1 MILLKCRVIFVLSS
15 VKFPIP
21 AVIAVFHG
29 DVVPDFRIS
38 SLLALL
44 RLTALF
50 PSRCSEENLLGLL
63 GFDGE
68 LVVGASAFAVSFLS
82 GVRLRVV
89 KNQEVRPAPAIDVVV
104 YMGHIETFFEVV
116 DRYEVFAII
125 CDH

>member
-1 MILLKCRVIFVLSS
+1 MIP
-15 VKFPIP
+15 FPIP
-21 AVIAVFHG
+21 AVITVFHI

-50 PSRCSEENLLGLL
+50 PSSCSQENFLGLL

-68 LVVGASAFAVSFLS
+68 LVVRASAFAISSLS
-82 GVRLRVV
+82 GVRLGVV
-89 KNQEVRPAPAIDVVV
+89 KNEEVRSAHAIGVVV
-104 YMGHIETFFEVV
+104 YLGHSETFFVV
-116 DRYEVFAII
+116 GDWYEVFAII

>member
-1 MILLKCRVIFVLSS
+1 MILLKCRLIFVLSTIE
-15 VKFPIP
+15 FPIP
-21 AVIAVFHG
+21 AVITVFHI

-50 PSRCSEENLLGLL
+50 PSRCSEENFLGLV

-68 LVVGASAFAVSFLS
+68 LVVGASAFAISFLS

-89 KNQEVRPAPAIDVVV
+89 KNQEVGPAHAIGVVV
-104 YMGHIETFFEVV
+104 YLGHSETFFVV
-116 DRYEVFAII
+116 GDRHEVFAIF